1 MAKIIWQRY
10 HKKFIFPQSTEG
22 RADLE
27 TERMTAPTVATMS
40 IAMIHT
46 VAGLVPTLEAL
57 ARRELPS
64 CEPFNI
70 LDESLLR
77 NTIREGSL
85 SKTTMRR
92 LAQYVWSA
100 VDGGAEAVVV
110 TCSSLGPAVDAARPL
125 CPVPLFRIDQ
135 GMAVEAVS
143 RASRI
148 GVLATLPTTLGPT
161 GDIIRTSAAETG
173 RTGCQVTEMLCEG
186 AFERLSSG
194 NREVHDAL
202 VVEGFRRLAPKVD
215 LVVLA
220 QASMANALTPLGPE
234 PEGIPVLTSPELG
247 MRHIRE
253 CLFAASPRR

>member
-1 MAKIIWQRY
+1 
-10 HKKFIFPQSTEG
+10 
-22 RADLE
+22 
-27 TERMTAPTVATMS
+27 MTAPTAETMS

-46 VAGLVPTLEAL
+46 VAGLVPILDAL

-92 LAQYVWSA
+92 LTQYVWSA

-125 CPVPLFRIDQ
+125 CPVPLFRIDE
-135 GMAVEAVS
+135 GMALQAVS

-161 GDIIRTSAAETG
+161 GAIIRRCAAETG
-173 RTGCQVTEMLCEG
+173 RMGCQVTEMLCEG
-186 AFERLSSG
+186 AFQRLSG
-194 NREVHDAL
+194 GDREGHDAM
-202 VVEGFRRLAPKVD
+202 VIEGFRRLAPQVD

-220 QASMANALTPLGPE
+220 QASMANALVPLGPE
-234 PEGIPVLTSPELG
+234 PDGIPVLTSPELG
-247 MRHIRE
+247 LRHVRNL
-253 CLFAASPRR
+253 LFGGNPRQ